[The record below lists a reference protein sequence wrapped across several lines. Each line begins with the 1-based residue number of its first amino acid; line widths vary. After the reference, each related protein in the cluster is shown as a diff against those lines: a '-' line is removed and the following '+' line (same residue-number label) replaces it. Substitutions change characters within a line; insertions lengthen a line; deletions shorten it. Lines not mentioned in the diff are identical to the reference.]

1 MLKPL
6 VVSFALT
13 GLGVSALGADESGPG
28 PATWRWHVTRI
39 MAEQRAR
46 AEPLGAANFDQHY
59 QRYSVVGLPEPP
71 PRADA
76 K

>member
-13 GLGVSALGADESGPG
+13 GLGATALGADESAPG

-39 MAEQRAR
+39 MAEQQAR
-46 AEPLGAANFDQHY
+46 AEPIGSATFDQ
-59 QRYSVVGLPEPP
+59 RYERYTVVGLPEPP